1 MGKRFT
7 AVLIVALAVG
17 LGVPVLGGP
26 DPAFAGHGK
35 NCGIVTKG
43 SKDYRV
49 WGQRMKCKRAK
60 KGARLYLREGRGLRG
75 FSCTDDAG
83 RTYVF
88 ICGSGGKTYRA
99 QRL

>member
-7 AVLIVALAVG
+7 AVVIVAIAVG
-17 LGVPVLGGP
+17 SGVAVLGGP

-43 SKDYRV
+43 ARDYRV

-60 KGARLYLREGRGLRG
+60 KGTRIYLRERRALRG
-75 FSCTDDAG
+75 FSCTDDG
-83 RTYVF
+83 GEFYVF
-88 ICGSGGKTYRA
+88 ICGSGGKSYRA